1 MDTGHRAMLA
11 RVFSQVAENLAFMF
25 VEPQE
30 DESLLDPAG
39 PCVAAEM
46 TFTGPFSGTLTL
58 AAPLAFCPVVAANVL
73 GVEPDDELAT
83 AQPYDALN
91 ELLNV
96 TCGNLLT
103 TLAGEE
109 PVFDLTVPAVRDLS
123 FEEWNTLKNSPETVG
138 LVIEEHPILLKL
150 SI

>member
-1 MDTGHRAMLA
+1 MLA

-30 DESLLDPAG
+30 DEPLPAPAG

-46 TFTGPFSGTLTL
+46 TFTGQFPGTLTL
-58 AAPLAFCPVVAANVL
+58 AVPMALCPVIAANVL
-73 GVEPDDELAT
+73 GVEPDDELAM

-103 TLAGEE
+103 ALAGEE
-109 PVFDLTVPAVRDLS
+109 PVFDLTIPAVRELDGKA
-123 FEEWNTLKNSPETVG
+123 WNALENDSETVG
-138 LVIEEHPILLKL
+138 LVIEEHPVLLKL
-150 SI
+150 TL